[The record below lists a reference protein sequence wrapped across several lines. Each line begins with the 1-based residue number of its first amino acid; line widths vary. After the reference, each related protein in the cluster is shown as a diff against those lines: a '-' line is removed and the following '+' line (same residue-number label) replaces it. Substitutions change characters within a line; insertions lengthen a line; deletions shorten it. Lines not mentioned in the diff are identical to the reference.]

1 MYTKLSYMGALRETR
16 ANSYAK
22 RNPEMQFKNRQC
34 TLDQIAEFK
43 IASGDIAKLA
53 EVDIQRISD
62 FKADRRV
69 EPSKAAKIADAA
81 DKIYTVLSEL
91 RPVRVDTRDPE
102 NILRALAELQK
113 VKTAHLVA
121 ETAQFAAQASE
132 GLNATCS
139 VTGQKKDF

>member
-1 MYTKLSYMGALRETR
+1 MYTNSSLWGAVHETQ
-16 ANSYAK
+16 ASPYAK
-22 RNPEMQFKNRQC
+22 GKTTKMQFKDRQR

-69 EPSKAAKIADAA
+69 EPSKAAKIADAV

-102 NILRALAELQK
+102 NVRRALAELQK
-113 VKTAHLVA
+113 VKTAHLVS
-121 ETAQFAAQASE
+121 ETAEFARQASKGIE
-132 GLNATCS
+132 ESYS
-139 VTGQKKDF
+139 VTEQKDF